1 MSDESATAE
10 ALELFQQMIGKRY
23 DPKQYDYEYNR
34 VFESLKEALE
44 LDHSEIIASMLLT
57 HYTADYVE
65 KTSVSLADL
74 LDGFSPTIEK
84 LDLIR
89 KLQGILSRPDI
100 IEPMEA
106 FKRAMSTG
114 LKHYGVGERDD
125 ITSIVDDPV
134 ALAVFRRDALKSMK
148 NLRVDQFFSGESEAD
163 DAKPVYF
170 RDVFQWWNVN
180 SMLAA
185 AVNMPSGVSLNL
197 IRDPNKFHSYFC
209 FVIRNGGNLYVLTD
223 APDWAHPMQAQM
235 SRRPDRH
242 LDNRVA
248 RNWFPYSLLD
258 IAYDDETGDLYF
270 QEIDTTEVAI
280 YQPDAIKLKEIAAVE
295 PGETIWILMMFDLIV
310 ERFWKKK
317 EQLAELSYT
326 GEMIRVED
334 NLLEKANSAN
344 LPVRDYKPISVQ
356 SLTVNDVLSENITE
370 NDGTGKSGF
379 GVNAWMEE
387 RYKHLVSEESL
398 NAMSNPGRVLKLRD
412 GEIIKAE
419 PERFHSSWGPKN
431 EIAIHHLDLTMFG
444 SKERILQDR
453 KFIARYN
460 LAKQVDHAAK
470 MEYEKTEKA
479 IKHWFQVRIENRS
492 EFLINLCGLG
502 PLWLTQ
508 EMQEE
513 PFNSR
518 VSSCIIWKN
527 ADSRSRNAN
536 ADKLYPELPS
546 ALRSLNSMKHK
557 TAGDP
562 LVGWDAFTLE
572 PPVNRTNPKC
582 VITGATASYAVS
594 FDPMISRDLAFLAG
608 VEHDQLPDVLKSW
621 SQYRLYVGNSNLNR
635 IDPMEWAAHN
645 PWEKESFRIEV
656 PLSKRGLAQLRK
668 DAKMPDLEERFLRNV
683 PAEIAPDSF
692 KIG

>member
-57 HYTADYVE
+57 HYTADYLK

-89 KLQGILSRPDI
+89 KLQSILSRPDVTK
-100 IEPMEA
+100 PMDA
-106 FKRAMSTG
+106 FKRAMSSG
-114 LKHYGVGERDD
+114 LTHYGVGERED
-125 ITSIVDDPV
+125 IKSIVDDPV

-148 NLRVDQFFSGESEAD
+148 NLRVDQFFSGESED
-163 DAKPVYF
+163 EDVKPIYF

-223 APDWAHPMQAQM
+223 APDWAHPMQSQM

-258 IAYDDETGDLYF
+258 IAYNENGDLYF
-270 QEIDTTEVAI
+270 KEADTTEMAV
-280 YQPDAIKLKEIAAVE
+280 YQPDVIKLKEIAAVE
-295 PGETIWILMMFDLIV
+295 PGETIWTLMMFDLIV

-317 EQLAELSYT
+317 EQLAQLSYT

-334 NLLEKANSAN
+334 KLLDKAHSAN
-344 LPVRDYKPISVQ
+344 MPVRDYKPISVQ

-370 NDGTGKSGF
+370 SDGTGKSGF

-398 NAMSNPGRVLKLRD
+398 NAMTNPGRVLKLRD
-412 GEIIKAE
+412 GNIVKAE
-419 PERFHSSWGPKN
+419 PERFPSSWGRN
-431 EIAIHHLDLTMFG
+431 DEIAIHHLDLTMFG

-453 KFIARYN
+453 KFIARHN
-460 LAKQVDHAAK
+460 FAKQVNHAAE
-470 MEYEKTEKA
+470 MEYEATLKD
-479 IKHWFQVRIENRS
+479 IKRWFQDRIENRA

-502 PLWLTQ
+502 PLWTAQ
-508 EMQEE
+508 EMPDET
-513 PFNSR
+513 FNSKL
-518 VSSCIIWKN
+518 SSCLVWKN
-527 ADSRSRNAN
+527 ADSRSRSAN

-546 ALRSLNSMKHK
+546 VLRSLNSMKHK
-557 TAGDP
+557 TAGDA
-562 LVGWDAFTLE
+562 LIDWYAFTLQ
-572 PPVNRTNPKC
+572 PPSNRTNPKC
-582 VITGATASYAVS
+582 LITGATASYAVS
-594 FDPMISRDLAFLAG
+594 FDPMVSHDLAFLAG

-621 SQYRLYVGNSNLNR
+621 NQYRYYVGNSILDR

-645 PWEKESFRIEV
+645 PWQKEKFRVEV

-668 DAKMPDLEERFLRNV
+668 DAKMPNLEERFLRNA
-683 PAEIAPDSF
+683 PAAITPESF